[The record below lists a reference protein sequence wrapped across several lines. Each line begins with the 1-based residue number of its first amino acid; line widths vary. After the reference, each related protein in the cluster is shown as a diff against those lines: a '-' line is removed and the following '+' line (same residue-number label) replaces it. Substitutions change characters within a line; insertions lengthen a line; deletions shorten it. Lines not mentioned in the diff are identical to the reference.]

1 MKMTGKELIIYI
13 LKNDLENVEVFSDG
27 FFTGMMNAEEAA
39 MKFEVGTATIHA
51 WYQLGVLPGIRIEDN
66 LYFLKDVK
74 DPRIKIQGADCEWV
88 VV

>member
-27 FFTGMMNAEEAA
+27 FFTGMMDVCEAA
-39 MKFEVGTATIHA
+39 SKFGVGTATIHA
-51 WYQLGVLPGIRIEDN
+51 WYQLGMLPGISIEDN

-74 DPRIKIQGADCEWV
+74 DPRDKNTGS
-88 VV
+88 